1 MATICCTAI
10 SLGSGL
16 YGMVFAGRWTN
27 KAWQKSTRSVSV
39 RCSQVPSIRAR
50 PDEAPRSQEGMA
62 WRRVGALSFRLAASG
77 QTHFVYLSGT

>member
-1 MATICCTAI
+1 MREIRLSGSEGGGAELNQP
-10 SLGSGL
+10 SLPL
-16 YGMVFAGRWTN
+16 
-27 KAWQKSTRSVSV
+27 SVSV